1 MHKSAKVFFAQL
13 SHDWE
18 WPGILHVYFRTLSH
32 VCNTLGKMI
41 VNEDFSYGPLGR
53 SWRMKRRFL

>member
-32 VCNTLGKMI
+32 VCDTLGKMI
-41 VNEDFSYGPLGR
+41 VNEDFSYGL
-53 SWRMKRRFL
+53 L